1 MKKMMLLGALV
12 SCVAAVGH
20 AQESRQDVSA
30 SFIGVY
36 SPNVYGK
43 GVEPMSTTTTG
54 GFLGSYRYM
63 LTPRSALE
71 VNYGWAQNSLKYRNP
86 SAGVYN
92 GRVHARQQEAT
103 GAYVYSRTFKNY
115 NPFVEAGIGAMF
127 FTPILD
133 NGTNE
138 LYLKSTT
145 SVGGLFGAG
154 VAYEVNPSIDVRVE
168 YRGFLLKAPGFGFDP
183 YSSGRYYVMMTPSL
197 GVAYHF

>member
-1 MKKMMLLGALV
+1 MKKMMLLGAV
-12 SCVAAVGH
+12 FSCAAVVAH

-36 SPNVYGK
+36 APKVYGR
-43 GVEPMSTTTTG
+43 GVEPMTTTTTG
-54 GFLGSYRYM
+54 GVLASYRYM

-71 VNYGWAQNSLKYRNP
+71 LNYSWAQNSDKYRDP

-92 GRVHARQQEAT
+92 GRVHARQQEISA
-103 GAYVYSRTFKNY
+103 AYVYSRTFKNY
-115 NPFVEAGIGAMF
+115 NPFIEAGIGAMF

-138 LYLKSTT
+138 LDLKQST
-145 SVGGLFGAG
+145 SPGGLFGG
-154 VAYEVNPSIDVRVE
+154 GLAYEINPSIDVRVE
-168 YRGFLLKAPGFGFDP
+168 YRGFLMKAPSFGFDP
-183 YSSGRYYVMMTPSL
+183 FSSSRYYVLMTPSL